1 MLYAFKAGKKSVDLY
16 LQESEVRFNLS
27 DVREIVQA
35 AAPIARDMVR
45 DRQ

>member
-1 MLYAFKAGKKSVDLY
+1 MLYAFKAAEKSVELY

-35 AAPIARDMVR
+35 AVPIARDMVR